1 MSTPQYDILIIG
13 AGPAGL
19 TAGLYASRGGMKT
32 LLCEKMAPGGQ
43 AATTDIIENYPG
55 FAEGISGPALMEYM
69 ENQARRFGAEIV
81 TITEVTRIL
90 PESGFFTVETS
101 GDTYSAKSVIIASGA
116 EPKRLGVP
124 GEGKFTGRG
133 VSYCAVCDGAFFK
146 DADIA
151 VVGGGNAAVEE
162 ALYLTRYGKKVY
174 LIHRRD
180 RLRADQVLAERAMR
194 DVKIEILWDTVVD
207 EIKGEGGVSELAIRN
222 VKTGAE
228 SELKVEGIFIYV
240 GFQPNTLYLDGLV
253 DLDDNGF
260 ILTAPDM
267 TTSIPGIL
275 ACGDV
280 RSKDLRQVVTAA
292 GDGSIAAFSA
302 EKYIEKLENREY
314 GAFNA
319 S

>member
-1 MSTPQYDILIIG
+1 
-13 AGPAGL
+13 
-19 TAGLYASRGGMKT
+19 MKT

-43 AATTDIIENYPG
+43 AATTDVIENYPG
-55 FAEGISGPALMEYM
+55 YPEGISGPALMESM
-69 ENQARRFGAEIV
+69 ENQARRFGTEIV
-81 TITEVTRIL
+81 TITEVSRIT
-90 PESGFFTVETS
+90 PENGFFTVETS
-101 GDTYSAKSVIIASGA
+101 GDAYTAKSVVIASGA
-116 EPKRLGVP
+116 EPKKLGIP
-124 GEGKFTGRG
+124 GEGTFTGRG
-133 VSYCAVCDGAFFK
+133 VSYCAVCDGAFFR
-146 DADIA
+146 DAHVA

-162 ALYLTRYGKKVY
+162 AIYLTRYASKVS

-180 RLRADQVLAERAMR
+180 RLRADQVLADQVEK
-194 DVKIEILWDTVVD
+194 DEKIEIIWDTVVD
-207 EIKGEGGVSELAIRN
+207 EIKGEGNVSELAVRN

-228 SELKVEGIFIYV
+228 GALKVEGIFIYV
-240 GFQPNTLYLDGLV
+240 GFKPNTAYLGGLV

-260 ILTAPDM
+260 ILTGPDM
-267 TTSIPGIL
+267 ATSKPGIF

-302 EKYIEKLENREY
+302 EKYIEKQENREY

>member
-1 MSTPQYDILIIG
+1 MSTPQYDILIVG

-43 AATTDIIENYPG
+43 AATTDVIENYPG
-55 FAEGISGPALMEYM
+55 YPEGISGPALMESM
-69 ENQARRFGAEIV
+69 ENQARRFGAEIA
-81 TITEVTRIL
+81 TITEVTRIV
-90 PESGFFTVETS
+90 PENDYFIVETS
-101 GDTYSAKSVIIASGA
+101 GDAYSTKSVVIASGA
-116 EPKRLGVP
+116 EPKRLGIP
-124 GEGKFTGRG
+124 GEGTFTGRG

-146 DADIA
+146 DALIA

-180 RLRADQVLAERAMR
+180 RLRADQVLAERAFR
-194 DVKIEILWDTVVD
+194 DDKIEMVWDTVAD

-228 SELKVEGIFIYV
+228 SALKVEGIFIYV
-240 GFQPNTLYLDGLV
+240 GFQPNTSYLDGLI

-267 TTSIPGIL
+267 ATSKPGIF

-302 EKYIEKLENREY
+302 EKHIEKLENRVY
-314 GAFNA
+314 GEFNA

>member
-1 MSTPQYDILIIG
+1 MNTPQYDILIIG

-43 AATTDIIENYPG
+43 AATTDVIENYPG
-55 FAEGISGPALMEYM
+55 YPEGISGPALMESM

-81 TITEVTRIL
+81 TITEVSRIT

-101 GDTYSAKSVIIASGA
+101 GDAYTAKSVIIASGA
-116 EPKRLGVP
+116 EPKKLGIP
-124 GEGKFTGRG
+124 GEGAFTGRG
-133 VSYCAVCDGAFFK
+133 VSYCAVCDGAFFR
-146 DADIA
+146 DAHVA

-162 ALYLTRYGKKVY
+162 ALYLTRYATKVT

-180 RLRADQVLAERAMR
+180 RLRADQVLAERVEK
-194 DVKIEILWDTVVD
+194 DEKIEILWNTVVD
-207 EIKGEGGVSELAIRN
+207 EIKGESGVSELAVRN

-228 SELKVEGIFIYV
+228 SALKVEGIFIYV
-240 GFQPNTLYLDGLV
+240 GFQSNIAYLDGLV
-253 DLDDNGF
+253 DCDGNGF
-260 ILTAPDM
+260 IITAPNM
-267 TTSIPGIL
+267 ATSVPGIF

>member
-1 MSTPQYDILIIG
+1 MSAQQYDILIIG

-43 AATTDIIENYPG
+43 AATTDVIENYPG
-55 FAEGISGPALMEYM
+55 YPEGISGPTLMESM

-81 TITEVTRIL
+81 TITEVTRIV
-90 PESGFFTVETS
+90 PEESHFIVETS
-101 GDTYSAKSVIIASGA
+101 GDAYSAKSVIIASGA
-116 EPKRLGVP
+116 EPKRLGIP
-124 GEGKFTGRG
+124 GEGKLTGRG
-133 VSYCAVCDGAFFK
+133 VSYCAVCDGAFFR

-180 RLRADQVLAERAMR
+180 RLRADQVLAERALR
-194 DVKIEILWDTVVD
+194 DKKIEVVWDTVVD

-222 VKTGAE
+222 VKTDAMSALE
-228 SELKVEGIFIYV
+228 VEGVFIYV
-240 GFQPNTLYLDGLV
+240 GFQPNTSYLDGLV

-260 ILTAPDM
+260 VLTTQDM
-267 TTSIPGIL
+267 ATSKPGIF

-280 RSKDLRQVVTAA
+280 RSKNLRQVVTAA

-302 EKYIEKLENREY
+302 EKHIEKIEGREY
-314 GAFNA
+314 GVFNT

>member
-1 MSTPQYDILIIG
+1 MGVPQYDILIIG

-19 TAGLYASRGGMKT
+19 TAGLYASRGGLNT
-32 LLCEKMAPGGQ
+32 LVCEKMAPGGQ

-55 FAEGISGPALMEYM
+55 YPEGISGPALMESM

-81 TITEVTRIL
+81 TISEVTRIA
-90 PESGFFTVETS
+90 PESGSFAVETS
-101 GDTYSAKSVIIASGA
+101 GDTYRAKSVIIASGA
-116 EPKRLGVP
+116 EPKKLGVS

-133 VSYCAVCDGAFFK
+133 VSYCAVCDGAFFR
-146 DADIA
+146 DAVIA

-180 RLRADQVLAERAMR
+180 RLRADQVLADRVTR
-194 DVKIEILWDTVVD
+194 DEKIEIIWDTVVE
-207 EIKGEGGVSELAIRN
+207 EIRGENGVSELALRN
-222 VKTGAE
+222 VKTDEE
-228 SELKVEGIFIYV
+228 SALNVEGVFIYV
-240 GFQPNTLYLDGLV
+240 GFQPNTAYLDGLV
-253 DLDDNGF
+253 DMDDNGF
-260 ILTAPDM
+260 ILTTQDM
-267 TTSIPGIL
+267 ATSVPGIF

-280 RSKDLRQVVTAA
+280 RSKELRQVVTAA

-314 GAFNA
+314 GEFSA